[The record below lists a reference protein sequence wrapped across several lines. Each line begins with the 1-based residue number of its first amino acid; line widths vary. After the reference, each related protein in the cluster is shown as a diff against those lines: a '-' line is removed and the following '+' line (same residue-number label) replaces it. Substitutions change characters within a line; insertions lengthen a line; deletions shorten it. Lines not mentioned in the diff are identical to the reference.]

1 MAIEQWKKDVA
12 QMRREAIA
20 AIAEL
25 ASGRRQARAPARE
38 TAALAIVAA
47 HQIPE
52 LVEAGEFRPGDLDD
66 AAMRA
71 MATVVDIAAGWDEER
86 EDLEE
91 YVGSLQGGELRDLIA
106 ATGPWARGVWE
117 TMVPLDEEEKRR
129 TMTALGA

>member
-1 MAIEQWKKDVA
+1 MAIEQWKKDIA
-12 QMRREAIA
+12 QMRREAIS

-25 ASGRRQARAPARE
+25 ASGRQQARAPARE

-66 AAMRA
+66 VAMRA
-71 MATVVDIAAGWDEER
+71 MATVVDIAAGWDEEQ

-91 YVGSLQGGELRDLIA
+91 YVGSLAEDELRDLIV

-129 TMTALGA
+129 TMAALRD

>member
-1 MAIEQWKKDVA
+1 MAIEEWKKDIPE
-12 QMRREAIA
+12 MRQEAIS

-25 ASGRRQARAPARE
+25 AAGRQQARAPARE
-38 TAALAIVAA
+38 TAALAIVTA

-66 AAMRA
+66 LAMRA
-71 MATVVDIAAGWDEER
+71 MATVVDIAAGWDDEE
-86 EDLEE
+86 ESLEE
-91 YVGSLQGGELRDLIA
+91 YVGSLDEDELRDLIV

-129 TMTALGA
+129 TIEALRY

>member
-1 MAIEQWKKDVA
+1 MATEEWKKDIA
-12 QMRREAIA
+12 QMRQEAIS

-25 ASGRRQARAPARE
+25 ASGRQQASAPARE
-38 TAALAIVAA
+38 TAALAIVTA

-66 AAMRA
+66 LAMRA
-71 MATVVDIAAGWDEER
+71 MATVVDIAAGWDEEE

-91 YVGSLQGGELRDLIA
+91 YVGTLEEAELRDLIV

-129 TMTALGA
+129 TMAALRS

>member
-1 MAIEQWKKDVA
+1 MALSEWKKDLDL
-12 QMRREAIA
+12 MRQEAIA

-25 ASGRRQARAPARE
+25 ASGRQQARAPARE
-38 TAALAIVAA
+38 TAALAIVTA

-52 LVEAGEFRPGDLDD
+52 LVEAGEFQPGDLDD

-71 MATVVDIAAGWDEER
+71 VATVVDIAAGWDEEEEELAEFVGGLD
-86 EDLEE
+86 EDD
-91 YVGSLQGGELRDLIA
+91 LRDLIV

-129 TMTALGA
+129 TMAALRD

>member
-1 MAIEQWKKDVA
+1 MAIEQWKKDIA
-12 QMRREAIA
+12 QMRREAIS

-25 ASGRRQARAPARE
+25 ASGRQQARAPARE

-66 AAMRA
+66 VAMRA
-71 MATVVDIAAGWDEER
+71 MATVVDIAAGWDEEQ

-91 YVGSLQGGELRDLIA
+91 YVGSLEEDELRDLIV

-129 TMTALGA
+129 TMAALRD

>member
-1 MAIEQWKKDVA
+1 MAIEQWKKDIA
-12 QMRREAIA
+12 QMRREAIS

-25 ASGRRQARAPARE
+25 ASGRQQARAPARE

-66 AAMRA
+66 VAMRA
-71 MATVVDIAAGWDEER
+71 MATVVDIAAGWDEEQ

-91 YVGSLQGGELRDLIA
+91 YVGSLEEDELRDLIV

-129 TMTALGA
+129 TMEAFRN